1 MSYSMPQGETW
12 KSEVDLIDF
21 TYDGDQ
27 ANGYLTGGLGQLVDS
42 EEGLTN
48 FRLDTGF
55 GRGYEWVGWENSTG
69 NQTPVSIVFE
79 FDNVR
84 NFTAVELHCNNIF
97 SKEVR
102 VFRQAKLYFSIGG
115 EHYQETPVVFDYMK
129 DSLLEFARYVIIS
142 MQHRVARYVKV
153 NLYFDATWMMISE
166 VTFDSGE
173 MEQGVFRYLVDRLIR
188 SQQKV
193 CNVRNMC
200 F

>member
-12 KSEVDLIDF
+12 RSEVDLIDF

-48 FRLDTGF
+48 FHLDTGF
-55 GRGYEWVGWENSTG
+55 GHRGYEWVGWKNDTENRP
-69 NQTPVSIVFE
+69 PVSIVFE
-79 FDNVR
+79 FHNVR

-97 SKEVR
+97 SQEVR

-115 EHYQETPVVFDYMK
+115 EYYQETPVIFDYMR
-129 DSLLEFARYVIIS
+129 DSLIEFARYVIIP
-142 MQHRVARYVKV
+142 MQYRVARYVKV
-153 NLYFDATWMMISE
+153 NLYFDAPWMMISE

-173 MEQGVFRYLVDRLIR
+173 MQQGVFRDLVYKLTR
-188 SQQKV
+188 SQ
-193 CNVRNMC
+193 
-200 F
+200 